1 MLARLLATM
10 LILAGL
16 LGMTVAVSTPSA
28 RAAGANVARTV

>member
-16 LGMTVAVSTPSA
+16 IGMTVAVSTPSA
-28 RAAGANVARTV
+28 KAAEAGIERVV